1 MLCDLLNY
9 NLSFACAFYYIENDF
24 IKNLRE
30 FIKIKNMSKRRKLDI
45 ENLFQNIE
53 TSLSSI
59 NQKIEFKSHLV
70 NKNYDSDIETI
81 QKAYDCQRHE
91 EHLNFH
97 RDFLLKEL
105 TNHRNNILSDVN
117 EYFYENSAKNEL
129 ELSLIL
135 ALKYSCLN
143 RRLVFKKG
151 TKTVASLFPSTSF
164 TKPLDLKLIFKYYDL
179 ISIKKIM
186 NLTIRKHG
194 YDQKFTDGLGY
205 SKTFLSL
212 SHSKT
217 LLIRKDFL
225 TDENEMVIIDNTDGN
240 ILKTIKTKL
249 VHLEKYKILVN
260 GSNIFAFVPSFNLT
274 GFSYSLLQVY
284 DFDLN
289 LVKSYNTQTMHNP
302 QIIINNKEI
311 CYYFIIYKND
321 LQINIFNTETS
332 KYEYVNLQVND
343 KNKPY
348 YIYDDFQH
356 NDLVHFNDK
365 LIYFLHSCNEIYSD
379 FNGFYEFL
387 YSLKR
392 STGKRELV
400 KKFQSPRCKENI
412 RFDKQSQ
419 IYDLDESGGLI
430 HVHKSNGNLLYSI
443 PIRRESKLK
452 NFYFTHRDTICFD
465 DQMKNDLVEYY
476 EY

>member
-1 MLCDLLNY
+1 
-9 NLSFACAFYYIENDF
+9 
-24 IKNLRE
+24 
-30 FIKIKNMSKRRKLDI
+30 
-45 ENLFQNIE
+45 
-53 TSLSSI
+53 
-59 NQKIEFKSHLV
+59 
-70 NKNYDSDIETI
+70 
-81 QKAYDCQRHE
+81 
-91 EHLNFH
+91 
-97 RDFLLKEL
+97 
-105 TNHRNNILSDVN
+105 
-117 EYFYENSAKNEL
+117 
-129 ELSLIL
+129 
-135 ALKYSCLN
+135 
-143 RRLVFKKG
+143 
-151 TKTVASLFPSTSF
+151 
-164 TKPLDLKLIFKYYDL
+164 
-179 ISIKKIM
+179 M

-205 SKTFLSL
+205 IKTFLSL
-212 SHSKT
+212 NHSKT